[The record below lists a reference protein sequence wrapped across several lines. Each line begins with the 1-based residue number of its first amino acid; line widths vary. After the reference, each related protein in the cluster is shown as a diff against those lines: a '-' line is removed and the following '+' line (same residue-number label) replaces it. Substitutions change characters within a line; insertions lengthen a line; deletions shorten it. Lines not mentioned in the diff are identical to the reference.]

1 MTPLPPTKKKK
12 FINFMKKI
20 GNINFMKKL
29 KTDLIEVVR
38 GVMYTFS
45 FSSPTPYNIMST
57 VSRYMDYI

>member
-1 MTPLPPTKKKK
+1 
-12 FINFMKKI
+12 
-20 GNINFMKKL
+20 MKKL

-45 FSSPTPYNIMST
+45 FSSPTPFNIMST